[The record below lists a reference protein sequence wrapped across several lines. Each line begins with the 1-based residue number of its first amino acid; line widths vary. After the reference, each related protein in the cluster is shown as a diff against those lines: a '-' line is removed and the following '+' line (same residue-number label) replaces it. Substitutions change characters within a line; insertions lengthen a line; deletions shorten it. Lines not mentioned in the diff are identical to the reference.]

1 MRLPIY
7 IFAIMFAS
15 INMQALSSPEE
26 DRMIFL
32 STFAANIPGIPVP
45 QYTHGSMML
54 SEDALNQY
62 NSIMDFPPFQ
72 GVIDKGQKIWETPF
86 KNGSTF
92 ADCFDNGGV
101 DIAGKFPLYNEE
113 LKQVITF
120 EMALNTCLEQNG
132 EMPMALID
140 PETMGALS
148 AYARGLSDG
157 MLMEIQ
163 VASEAALE
171 KYALGKSFYFRRI
184 GQYNLACASCH
195 LTNGGRYFRDELL
208 SPTIGQA
215 VHFPVFRGGERLCT
229 LQMRYQRCME
239 AVGAVPFESGSE
251 ALNNLEYFHSYL
263 NNGLPLKSAV
273 YRR

>member
-113 LKQVITF
+113 LKQVMTF

-215 VHFPVFRGGERLCT
+215 VHFPVFRGGERLYT

>member
-1 MRLPIY
+1 
-7 IFAIMFAS
+7 MFAS

-215 VHFPVFRGGERLCT
+215 VHFPVFRGGERLYT

>member
-1 MRLPIY
+1 MRPLKYLTALI
-7 IFAIMFAS
+7 ILIAS
-15 INMQALSSPEE
+15 SQTWSNPEE
-26 DRMIFL
+26 DRQLFIA
-32 STFAANIPGIPVP
+32 TFAANIPDVP
-45 QYTHGSMML
+45 ISQYIHGSMML
-54 SEDALNQY
+54 SEDALDQY

-72 GVIDKGQKIWETPF
+72 EMIDQGKKIWGTLF
-86 KNGSTF
+86 KNGQT
-92 ADCFDNGGV
+92 FDNCFENKGV
-101 DIAGKFPLYNEE
+101 NVAGKFPYYDTTY
-113 LKQVITF
+113 KQVVTF
-120 EMALNTCLEQNG
+120 EMALNFCLEQNG
-132 EMPMALID
+132 ETKLNHID

-148 AYARGLSDG
+148 AYARSLSDG
-157 MLMEIQ
+157 MLMQIE
-163 VASEAALE
+163 VSTEEALI

-215 VHFPVFRGGERLCT
+215 VHFPVFRGGERLYT

-251 ALNNLEYFHSYL
+251 VLNNLEFFHSYL
-263 NNGLPLKSAV
+263 SNGLPLQSSV

>member
-215 VHFPVFRGGERLCT
+215 VHFPVFRGGERLYT